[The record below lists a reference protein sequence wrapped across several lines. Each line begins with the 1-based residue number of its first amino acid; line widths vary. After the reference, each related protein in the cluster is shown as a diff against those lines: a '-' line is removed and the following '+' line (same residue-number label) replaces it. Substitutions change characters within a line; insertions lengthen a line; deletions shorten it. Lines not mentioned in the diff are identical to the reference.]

1 MAAIKSPRGG
11 PRKEPV
17 FSVTKCAACDG
28 VLDTLKQA
36 WRVKSI
42 FFIDRKRYTTYN
54 WHHRTCVK

>member
-1 MAAIKSPRGG
+1 
-11 PRKEPV
+11 V
-17 FSVTKCAACDG
+17 FKATLCSSCNG

-42 FFIDRKRYTTYN
+42 YFVGTKRHSSYG

>member
-1 MAAIKSPRGG
+1 MAAIKSQRGG

-17 FSVTKCAACDG
+17 FKPTPCAACNG

-42 FFIDRKRYTTYN
+42 YFVGVKRRSSYGWY
-54 WHHRTCVK
+54 HRTCVK

>member
-1 MAAIKSPRGG
+1 MAAVKAQRGG

-17 FSVTKCAACDG
+17 FAATKCASCSG

-42 FFIDRKRYTTYN
+42 YFVANKRNTRFAWY
-54 WHHRTCVK
+54 HRACVK

>member
-1 MAAIKSPRGG
+1 VAAVKAQRGG

-17 FSVTKCAACDG
+17 FKATVCVACNG
-28 VLDTLKQA
+28 ALNTLKES

-42 FFIDRKRYTTYN
+42 YFVGTKRHSSYG

>member
-1 MAAIKSPRGG
+1 MAAVKAQRGG

-17 FSVTKCAACDG
+17 FKPSLCASCSGA
-28 VLDTLKQA
+28 LDTLKQA

-42 FFIDRKRYTTYN
+42 YFVGTKRHSSYD